1 MKIVREG
8 KEIEL
13 TGSELFQAYL
23 EQEHLFDIQN
33 IEENMGAYLE
43 PDEFSELKDNNDF
56 IQTAAYTLRRNQDKY
71 DMCYEN
77 ALDNAIQ
84 NTKNKFL
91 HVICEECGHDFGV
104 KETFMKDFDGCTV
117 CPGCGHVVDS

>member
-33 IEENMGAYLE
+33 IEENMESYLE
-43 PDEFSELKDNNDF
+43 PEEYAELKENNDF
-56 IQTAAYTLRRNQDKY
+56 IHTAAETLRYNQDKC

-77 ALDNAIQ
+77 ALYNAIN
-84 NTKNKFL
+84 NTKIKYL

-104 KETFMKDFDGCTV
+104 KENFMRDFDGCTV